1 MKFSFHYYFSIFIE
15 SKIKIILF
23 EIIKINFY
31 LKYKIKI
38 ILFEIIKIKFLLY
51 FIIKKSIK
59 SCLY

>member
-51 FIIKKSIK
+51 FII
-59 SCLY
+59 